1 MYVHHQFSLVLVVR
15 SPTRQCVIA
24 SARWVSEMILAT
36 AGVWETVAVK
46 TIFDIKVHFPV
57 TQEVYQGEMA
67 RARMLIASPH
77 VYILDTNT

>member
-1 MYVHHQFSLVLVVR
+1 
-15 SPTRQCVIA
+15 
-24 SARWVSEMILAT
+24 MILAT